1 MGRDKGYEGY
11 RKGEE
16 AVFDIEEEL
25 KKLPAQPGVYL
36 MHDKR
41 DEIIYVGKAISLKNR
56 VRQYFQSSRNKT
68 AKIEQMVSRIARFE
82 YIVTDSELEA
92 LVLECNLI
100 KEHRPRYNTM
110 LKDDKAYPY
119 IKVTVAEDFPRVLVA
134 RTMKKDKN
142 KYFGP
147 YTSAGAVKDT
157 IDLIHKI
164 YKIRT
169 CSRVLPRD
177 VGKERPCLNYHIKQ
191 CGAPCQ
197 GYVGRDA
204 YRENIDQVL
213 DFLNG
218 HYDKVLS
225 LLEEKMTAA
234 SREMDFEKAIEYR
247 ELLSSVKKVAQKQK
261 ITSSSTQDR
270 DIIALARDEEDAV
283 VQVFFVREG
292 KLIGREHF
300 HMAAAT
306 AEDTGQILS
315 GFIKQFYAGTPFLP
329 KELWVQTEPEDS
341 EIICRWLSARKGQKV
356 HVIVPKKGE
365 KERLVELA
373 EKNAALV
380 LSQDKE
386 KIKREELRTI
396 GAMNQVAGWLGMDR
410 VRRVEA
416 FDISNI
422 SGYESVGSMVVYED
436 GKPKRNDYRKFKIRT
451 VTGANDYASMREV
464 LTRRFSHGL
473 EEKSRLRETGVEEE
487 FGSFTRFPDLLMMD
501 GGKGQVNIALD
512 VMKELG
518 LSIPVCGMVKD
529 DNHRTRGLY
538 YQNVE
543 IPVDRH
549 SEGFRLITRIQDE
562 AHRFA
567 IEYHR
572 SLRGKDQVKSVLDD
586 IPGIGDTRRKAL
598 MRHFKSLEAIRDAEV
613 EELLKAPGMNRA
625 AAESVYGFFR
635 KEAGP

>member
-1 MGRDKGYEGY
+1 M
-11 RKGEE
+11 
-16 AVFDIEEEL
+16 FDIEEEL

-36 MHDKR
+36 MHDAK

-82 YIVTDSELEA
+82 YIITDSELEA

-119 IKVTVAEDFPRVLVA
+119 IMVTVSEAFPRILFA

-157 IDLIHKI
+157 IDLIHKL
-164 YKIRT
+164 YQIRT
-169 CSRVLPRD
+169 CNRNLPRD

-191 CGAPCQ
+191 CAAPCQ
-197 GYVGRDA
+197 GFITKEQYDSSISQA
-204 YRENIDQVL
+204 L

-218 HYDKVLS
+218 RYEGILKM
-225 LLEEKMTAA
+225 LEEKMQK
-234 SREMDFEKAIEYR
+234 SSERMDFEKAIEYR

-261 ITSSSTQDR
+261 ITSGNMGDR
-270 DIIALARDEEDAV
+270 DIIAMAKDETDAV

-292 KLIGREHF
+292 KLIGRDHF
-300 HMAAAT
+300 HVT
-306 AEDTGQILS
+306 VGAEENPAQILTS
-315 GFIKQFYAGTPFLP
+315 FVKQFYSGTPFIP
-329 KELWVQTEPEDS
+329 RELWIQTELEEK
-341 EIICRWLSARKGQKV
+341 EIIEKWLEMKRGQKVKLVVPRKGQ
-356 HVIVPKKGE
+356 

-396 GAMNQVAGWLGMDR
+396 GAMNQVGDLIGLSR
-410 VRRVEA
+410 IRRIEA
-416 FDISNI
+416 FDISNT
-422 SGYESVGSMVVYED
+422 SGLESVGSMIVYED
-436 GKPKRNDYRKFKIRT
+436 GKPKRSDYRKFKIQT
-451 VTGANDYASMREV
+451 VKGPNDYASMKEV
-464 LTRRFSHGL
+464 LSRRFSHGL
-473 EEKSRLRETGVEEE
+473 EEAKSLEEKGVDQV
-487 FGSFTRFPDLLMMD
+487 FGSFTRFPDLIMMD
-501 GGKGQVNIALD
+501 GGRGQVNIALE
-512 VMKELG
+512 VLNELK
-518 LSIPVCGMVKD
+518 LEIPVCGMVKD

-538 YQNVE
+538 YNNVE
-543 IPVDRH
+543 VPIDKH

-572 SLRGKDQVKSVLDD
+572 SLRGKGQVKSVLDD
-586 IPGIGDTRRKAL
+586 IPDIGPARRKAL
-598 MRHFKSLEAIRDAEV
+598 MKQFKSLEAVKEATI
-613 EELLKAPGMNRA
+613 EELEAAPGMNRKA
-625 AAESVYGFFR
+625 AQSVYQFFR
-635 KEAGP
+635 